1 MPLLSDQWEIIDM
14 VTHFLEEKKA
24 LLGLAFVGSYG
35 EIRVPE
41 YPAVV
46 IVPGNREKTLHA
58 QQTFNIE
65 VQLDLY
71 VYHADLTLTKRE
83 RSKADLKLVADIETL
98 LESDY
103 GWQSDPLD
111 AATRQVIF
119 AYVSNTDPGALQP
132 RADKSNV
139 IISTKMTWKAL
150 TQRRFTNAN

>member
-1 MPLLSDQWEIIDM
+1 MTLISDQVDIIEM
-14 VTHFLEEKKA
+14 VTNFLEERKA

-46 IVPGNREKTLHA
+46 IVAGNRTKALHA
-58 QQTFNIE
+58 TQTFNVE
-65 VQLDLY
+65 LSLDLY

-83 RSKADLKLVADIETL
+83 RSKADLRLVKDIEDI

-103 GWQSDPLD
+103 GWQSDPD
-111 AATRQVIF
+111 DESTRQVIF
-119 AYVSNTDPGALQP
+119 AYISSTEPGALQP

-139 IISTKMTWKAL
+139 IISTRMTWQAL
-150 TQRRFTNAN
+150 TQERFNDAN